1 LSGNWIIVHCIFFL
15 AYFPRSWIA
24 CIGLYGPRTLIV
36 EVSKAYLHIQEGD
49 GMFSFPTL
57 CKEKKD
63 THAHTLFGK
72 KNFMGCESLE
82 KIDIGQACV
91 IHIHSFENMRVEDKD
106 CVFPISADGYVR
118 FVNRKYV
125 CISSPLLSRYGHNS
139 VMECLAPSKTYV
151 SGTIEFLTSP
161 LLMVTGKFRVLY
173 RGAGFA
179 LIKEEDMITSISTIQ
194 RREAFRLPVYR
205 AGHIYIPQKKEENQ
219 HIQPVA
225 SQEKKYPLTVLD
237 ISFKG
242 MRATC
247 ASPIPFNTPFAA
259 DIPVKN
265 GTVPGIV
272 VRIHE
277 EGYHFAYLSKESK
290 KEIGEYI
297 MSEQRKALLFRTK
310 KGTV

>member
-1 LSGNWIIVHCIFFL
+1 
-15 AYFPRSWIA
+15 
-24 CIGLYGPRTLIV
+24 
-36 EVSKAYLHIQEGD
+36 
-49 GMFSFPTL
+49 MFSFFSSCT
-57 CKEKKD
+57 KGKNTRDTVSQKKD
-63 THAHTLFGK
+63 DLTYHDYFK
-72 KNFMGCESLE
+72 

-91 IHIHSFENMRVEDKD
+91 VHIHSLENIHINDSA
-106 CVFPISADGYVR
+106 CVLPLSADGYVR
-118 FVNRKYV
+118 FMNRKYV
-125 CISSPLLSRYGHNS
+125 CISSPLLSRYGRNS

-179 LIKEEDMITSISTIQ
+179 LIKNSDMITHISTIQ
-194 RREAFRLPVYR
+194 RREAFRVPVFR
-205 AGHIYIPQKKEENQ
+205 VGHIYIPQKKEENQ
-219 HIQPVA
+219 HIQSVA
-225 SQEKKYPLTVLD
+225 SQEKKCPLTVLD
-237 ISFKG
+237 MSFKG

-247 ASPIPFNTPFAA
+247 VDSIPFHTPFAA
-259 DIPVKN
+259 DIPVNK

-272 VRIHE
+272 VRVHD

-297 MSEQRKALLFRTK
+297 MSEQRKTLLFRTK